1 MAKAIPIFRI
11 FDYKRALEHYIDWME
26 FKVDWKGHLEENSP
40 VYMQI
45 SKGDLVLHLSEHS
58 GDCSPGAR
66 IYIENYEGLKAYHKL
81 LIDKKYKY
89 NRPGIGESYWV
100 KGVTEM
106 ETIDPFGN
114 KMTFT
119 ENVPYII

>member
-11 FDYKRALEHYIDWME
+11 FDYKKAIDHYIGWME
-26 FKVDWKGHLEENSP
+26 FKIDWESYLDEGSP

-45 SKGDLVLHLSEHS
+45 SKDDLVLHLSEHS

-66 IYIENYEGLKAYHKL
+66 IYIENYTGLAAYHQL

-100 KGVTEM
+100 KGVIEM

-119 ENVPYII
+119 EKNTL

>member
-1 MAKAIPIFRI
+1 
-11 FDYKRALEHYIDWME
+11 ME
-26 FKVDWKGHLEENSP
+26 FKIDWGNYLDENSP

-45 SKGDLVLHLSEHS
+45 SIDDLVLHLSGHS

-66 IYIENYEGLKAYHKL
+66 IYIENYIGLKEYHKL
-81 LIDKKYKY
+81 LTDKKYKY
-89 NRPGIGESYWV
+89 NRPGLGESFFE
-100 KGVTEM
+100 KGKLEM

-119 ENVPYII
+119 E

>member
-1 MAKAIPIFRI
+1 MAQAIPIFRI
-11 FDYKRALEHYIDWME
+11 FDYQRAIEHYVDWME
-26 FKVDWKGHLEENSP
+26 FKIDWENYLDENSP

-45 SKGDLVLHLSEHS
+45 SRGDLVLHLSGHS

-66 IYIENYEGLKAYHKL
+66 IYIENFNNLTEYHKL

-89 NRPGIGESYWV
+89 NRPGIGPSYWE
-100 KGVTEM
+100 KGVLEM

-119 ENVPYII
+119 EKIK

>member
-1 MAKAIPIFRI
+1 MTTIPIFRI
-11 FDYKRALEHYIDWME
+11 FDYDRAIEHYIGWME
-26 FKVDWKGHLEENSP
+26 FKIDWQKYLDENSP

-45 SKGDLVLHLSEHS
+45 SKGDLVLHLSGHS

-66 IYIENYEGLKAYHKL
+66 IYIENYPGLGEYHKL
-81 LIDKKYKY
+81 LIAKNYKY

-114 KMTFT
+114 KITFT
-119 ENVPYII
+119 EPIQ

>member
-1 MAKAIPIFRI
+1 MLAIPIFRI
-11 FDYKRALEHYIDWME
+11 FDYDRAIEHYIDWME
-26 FKVDWKGHLEENSP
+26 FKIDWENYLDENSP

-45 SKGDLVLHLSEHS
+45 SKGDLVLHLSGHS

-66 IYIENYEGLKAYHKL
+66 IYIENYTGLKAYHQL

-89 NRPGIGESYWV
+89 NRPGIGESYWE
-100 KGVTEM
+100 KGVIEM

-119 ENVPYII
+119 EHANL